1 MAAETMSIEMMA
13 GMVRN
18 ATEASP
24 AAPESCH
31 AFFVQPY
38 RSFYMAEEPEWGEE
52 IALGVFSLQDLTTS
66 GWCSSGCLFGEGC
79 AVRWWERPQHE
90 FKHLGVSRRGLNRV
104 AKRLNT
110 LML

>member
-1 MAAETMSIEMMA
+1 VRWLLVSEMVESQEVGTLLAEMAAETMSIEMMA

-38 RSFYMAEEPEWGEE
+38 RSFYMAEEPEWAEE
-52 IALGVFSLQDLTTS
+52 TTLGVFSLHDLATS
-66 GWCSSGCLFGEGC
+66 GWCSIGCLFGEGY
-79 AVRWWERPQHE
+79 AVRW
-90 FKHLGVSRRGLNRV
+90 
-104 AKRLNT
+104 
-110 LML
+110 